1 VSTRDAQRPGEAGPP
16 SEDLLQALGRVS
28 DALASA
34 PGRVNLLGEHTDYNE
49 GFVLPTVIPQRTRVA
64 VAKREDGRV
73 IARSLTLGE
82 SREYRLGQETR
93 RGAFSDY
100 VAGVT
105 FALARAGH
113 GISGFDVVIA
123 SDVPVGSGLSS
134 SAALSVALLRA
145 LREAFALELDDLA
158 IARLAKEAEN
168 EIVGAPVGMLDP
180 IACSLGAPGA
190 ALFVDMRTLAI
201 ERIPLPRAIELVV
214 VDSGVAHDHA
224 SGEYRRRRA
233 ECEEAATWLR
243 VSALRDVDETAL
255 DRIAALPAP
264 LDRRARHVITENA
277 RVLRAVSALR
287 AGDVDAL
294 GPLFAASH
302 RSMRDDYEVSVAAVD
317 RLVERAAAHRH
328 VVAARL
334 TGGGF
339 GGAVV
344 VLARA
349 GHGAEVAR
357 ALSQLPGA
365 RALVPE
371 IGA

>member
-1 VSTRDAQRPGEAGPP
+1 LDE
-16 SEDLLQALGRVS
+16 LLRALGRPA
-28 DALASA
+28 DTLASA
-34 PGRVNLLGEHTDYNE
+34 PGRVNLIGEHTDYNE
-49 GFVLPTVIPQRTRVA
+49 GFVLPTVIPQRTRAA
-64 VAKREDGRV
+64 VAKRADNRV
-73 IARSLTLGE
+73 SARSLNVAE
-82 SREYRLGQETR
+82 SGEYRLGEETR
-93 RGAFSDY
+93 RGGFVDY

-105 FALARAGH
+105 YALARAGH
-113 GISGFDVVIA
+113 VLSGFDLAVA

-145 LREAFALELDDLA
+145 LREAFSLALDDLA
-158 IARLAKEAEN
+158 IARLAKEGEN

-201 ERIPLPRAIELVV
+201 ERIPLPRTLELVV

-224 SGEYRRRRA
+224 SGDYRRRRA
-233 ECEEAATWLR
+233 ECEEAATWLG
-243 VSALRDVDETAL
+243 VSSLRDIDETEL
-255 DRIAALPAP
+255 DRIAALPEP

-277 RVLRAVSALR
+277 RVLRAASALR
-287 AGDVDAL
+287 TGDVDAL

-302 RSMRDDYEVSVAAVD
+302 RSMRDDYEVSVPAVD
-317 RLVERAAAHRH
+317 RIVERATADRH

-349 GHGAEVAR
+349 GHGAEVAL
-357 ALSQLPGA
+357 ALSSLPGA
-365 RALVPE
+365 RALVPPIE
-371 IGA
+371 TRTETPRARAGS